1 MSYYDWGNVAI
12 NSTGAAFVTDPST
25 ATLVAQLDSTQLGTK
40 NLVAGQEQNWRLTV
54 ILGSNASTNAAW
66 LVEHAIST
74 GLGST
79 AIVNQFGAFSPAG
92 QSAQYVW
99 HWRLQKDSRLRCR
112 LNSSI
117 SGLVSANLQAEPL
130 T

>member
-1 MSYYDWGNVAI
+1 MSYYDYGNPSV
-12 NSTGAAFVTDPST
+12 NSTNAAFVADPST
-25 ATLVAQLDSTQLGTK
+25 ATLVAELDSTQLGTQHF
-40 NLVAGQEQNWRLTV
+40 ATQQTRDYRITV

-79 AIVNQFGAFSPAG
+79 ALVTQFGAFSPAG

-99 HWRLQKDSRLRCR
+99 QWRLQQNSRIRCR
-112 LNSSI
+112 VNSSL